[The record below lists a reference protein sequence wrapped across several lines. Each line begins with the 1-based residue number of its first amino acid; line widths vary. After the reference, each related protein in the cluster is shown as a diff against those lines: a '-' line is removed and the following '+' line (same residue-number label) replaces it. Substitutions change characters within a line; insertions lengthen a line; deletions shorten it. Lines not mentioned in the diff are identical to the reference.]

1 MLSRVQSAPDLT
13 QEIQKAKKPV
23 LERADKFSAESLD
36 GEIHDELVDKIAIC
50 YTYRS
55 SAKLVNDTALYIVK
69 YLKGIHYRIGED
81 RCLGSFS
88 SSPCYLLSFG

>member
-23 LERADKFSAESLD
+23 LERADKFYAESLD

-50 YTYRS
+50 
-55 SAKLVNDTALYIVK
+55 
-69 YLKGIHYRIGED
+69 
-81 RCLGSFS
+81 
-88 SSPCYLLSFG
+88 